1 MIDILLTAGLNLA
14 QNLIVEWVKNGHSRV
29 PVAEVQ
35 SCIAREAQQEA
46 DRLRVRVDDLQ
57 RATDKMMLML
67 VERTPQLSYS
77 RKFPKG
83 PALNLDFDP
92 RSPSSSKE
100 MLNDLRRRVAEIS
113 ADLPKPA
120 EPDLPKP
127 PKPDEAKALPRVTI
141 EPGPDPGQDE
151 SRTSEKRR
159 SAAMIEE
166 LRDRVRDAEGHR
178 K

>member
-14 QNLIVEWVKNGHSRV
+14 SNLITEWVKNGHSRV
-29 PVAEVQ
+29 PVTEVQ
-35 SCIAREAQQEA
+35 SSIAREAQQEA

-100 MLNDLRRRVAEIS
+100 MLNDLRRRVTEIS
-113 ADLPKPA
+113 ADLIKDPEAAGTKDIPK
-120 EPDLPKP
+120 
-127 PKPDEAKALPRVTI
+127 VTI
-141 EPGPDPGQDE
+141 DPGPDAGREE
-151 SRTSEKRR
+151 SKPSERRR
-159 SAAMIEE
+159 SAAMIED
-166 LRDRVRDAEGHR
+166 LKGRVRDAEGPR